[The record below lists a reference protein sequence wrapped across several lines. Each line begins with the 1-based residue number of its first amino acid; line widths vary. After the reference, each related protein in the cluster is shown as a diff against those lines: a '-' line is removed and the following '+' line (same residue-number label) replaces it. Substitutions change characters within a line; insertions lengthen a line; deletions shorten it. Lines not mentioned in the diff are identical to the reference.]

1 MKIGVII
8 GAASGKGAAPETIVS
23 LADRLRACEVAVCGG
38 MFGCDKLP
46 PGWSRLTVR
55 PSVTQ
60 SLSGGPLQATDYVRN
75 LYTSVASLLEW
86 GSEILICIGGDGLC
100 SYVLDAM
107 IAREREGPAHS
118 QSARSTRVALLGIA
132 SGTINVGPVIAFE
145 PEDIP
150 RLDVEALVTS
160 SRKSID
166 AVEVCVDGRHLAFG
180 LNDVVIGN
188 SFLGTLGGEVVN
200 ISARELLHSGKKL
213 KIEPS
218 ADIVGENFRLRK
230 NGAPIVVSTGSP
242 AQIIVSPLRR
252 REFFGRAIAGVLCNA
267 AFMEGAAA
275 LGLFDT
281 VIVRAAA
288 PLRGFVDT
296 ARSEHL
302 LFGPGDQIEIEGLSP
317 DADLIVDGNPY
328 ERGGEVVSFCLRPDI
343 AEVLVPAATNGAG
356 QEGAI

>member
-1 MKIGVII
+1 MKVGVII
-8 GAASGKGAAPETIVS
+8 GAASGKGTAPETIVS

-38 MFGCDKLP
+38 MFGCGALP
-46 PGWSRLTVR
+46 PGWSRLTAW

-60 SLSGGPLQATDYVRN
+60 DLSGGPLQATAYVKN
-75 LYTSVASLLEW
+75 LYASVASLLEW
-86 GSEILICIGGDGLC
+86 GAEILVCIGGDGLC

-107 IAREREGPAHS
+107 ITRERESPAP
-118 QSARSTRVALLGIA
+118 SARGTRVPLLGIA
-132 SGTINVGPVIAFE
+132 SGTINVGPVIAFG
-145 PEDIP
+145 PGDIP
-150 RLDVEALVTS
+150 RLDLEALVSS

-180 LNDVVIGN
+180 LNDVVVGN

-200 ISARELLHSGKKL
+200 ISARELLHSGRKL

-218 ADIVGENFRLRK
+218 AHIVGENFRLRK
-230 NGAPIVVSTGSP
+230 NGEPIAVSMESP

-275 LGLFDT
+275 MGLFDT

-288 PLRGFVDT
+288 PLRGFIDT
-296 ARSEHL
+296 ARAEHL
-302 LFGPGDQIEIEGLSP
+302 LFGPGDQIEIEGLGP
-317 DADLIVDGNPY
+317 DAHIIVDGNPY
-328 ERGGEVVSFCLRPDI
+328 ERGGEVVRFCLRPDI
-343 AEVLVPAATNGAG
+343 AEALVPTATNSAG
-356 QEGAI
+356 QEGAL